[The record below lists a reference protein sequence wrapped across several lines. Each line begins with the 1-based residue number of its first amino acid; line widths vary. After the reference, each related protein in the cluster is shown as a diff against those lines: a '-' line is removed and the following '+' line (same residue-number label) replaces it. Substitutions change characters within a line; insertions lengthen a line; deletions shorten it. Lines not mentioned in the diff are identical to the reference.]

1 MNSSASGVKSVLIQP
16 SAIFSIFDQF
26 QRRSELCSGRLI
38 GAIFGTRDEE
48 GLVTVSQAF
57 PIPHSEIND
66 QVRKEE
72 KGKDKGYLYLY
83 LFLYYDY
90 VSYISYH
97 LLHISLCTSLFF
109 NYHPRPHSLPPFTFR
124 LILIVNIIRIV
135 QNYLKPVTVVLN
147 TFWDGIRLP

>member
-72 KGKDKGYLYLY
+72 KGKDKGYL
-83 LFLYYDY
+83 FYDY
-90 VSYISYH
+90 LSYIIPFYMHIIFIIS
-97 LLHISLCTSLFF
+97 LTISLCTSLCF
-109 NYHPRPHSLPPFTFR
+109 NYHPRPHTLLLSLS
-124 LILIVNIIRIV
+124 
-135 QNYLKPVTVVLN
+135 
-147 TFWDGIRLP
+147 G